1 MSSILKCH
9 GMTWN
14 EMPSYNYRSTPLC
27 GKLIGKNKKHNSS
40 SHPSSRRKII
50 HIAVATR
57 MRIHIASLC
66 VSERRVYETRSELQG
81 ESEDCRSSVAWRRYT
96 EENETWWINDDPPRK
111 KKQHSSGW
119 RVSPSTE
126 SESDVQTM
134 SPATTIKEK
143 GGTHVETE
151 QSCL

>member
-111 KKQHSSGW
+111 KKKKQHSSGW

-126 SESDVQTM
+126 SQSLMCRQCL
-134 SPATTIKEK
+134 PRLQNRTIMLV
-143 GGTHVETE
+143 GG
-151 QSCL
+151 SR